1 MADEIRRLTAELA
14 RDPASLA
21 FLRLG
26 EALRLQGQLDAAARV
41 ALAGLEHHPDRADA
55 LDLYA
60 RIQAD
65 AGNPEGA
72 RETWERAVT
81 IAPRH
86 VGALKGLA
94 YLAYRDRDYD
104 AALDM
109 LETALSEDPA
119 DQTVVLALQTVRAG
133 AARQDAEIRLRTG
146 ADIFAGIEGA
156 DHALLLLDP
165 RGLVLGGA
173 LRDTRGL
180 VVSEQVAAYVAG
192 AGQEAERA
200 ARLLDLGPWRSME
213 VEGADGHLHV
223 SVPSPD
229 AVLVVRRDK
238 AVPAGRVTLLARRAA
253 AAARAWLE
261 AQAG

>member
-1 MADEIRRLTAELA
+1 MPDEIRRLTEELA
-14 RDPASLA
+14 RDPASLG

-41 ALAGLEHHPDRADA
+41 TLAGLEHHPDRADA

-65 AGNPEGA
+65 AGDQEGA
-72 RETWERAVT
+72 RQTWERAVT
-81 IAPRH
+81 VAPRH

-119 DQTVVLALQTVRAG
+119 DQTVVLALQTVRAA
-133 AARQDAEIRLRTG
+133 AARQDAELRLRTG
-146 ADIFAGIEGA
+146 ADIFAGIEGGR
-156 DHALLLLDP
+156 DALLLVDA
-165 RGLVLGGA
+165 RGLVLGGV
-173 LRDTRGL
+173 LRDQRGL
-180 VVSEQVAAYVAG
+180 AVSDEVAAYVAG

-200 ARLLDLGPWRSME
+200 ARVLDLGPWRSLE
-213 VEGADGHLHV
+213 VEATDGHLHL
-223 SVPSPD
+223 SVPAPE
-229 AVLVVRRDK
+229 AVLVVRREK

-261 AQAG
+261 GQQE

>member
-1 MADEIRRLTAELA
+1 VVDEIRRLTEELA
-14 RDPASLA
+14 QNPASLA

-26 EALRLQGQLDAAARV
+26 EALRSQGQLDAAARV

-60 RIQAD
+60 RIQSDAD
-65 AGNPEGA
+65 NPEGA

-81 IAPRH
+81 VAPRH

-119 DQTVVLALQTVRAG
+119 DQTVVLALQTVRAA
-133 AARQDAEIRLRTG
+133 AARAEAEIQLRTG
-146 ADIFAGIEGA
+146 ADIFAGIDGGTN
-156 DHALLLLDP
+156 ALLLFDA
-165 RGLVLGGA
+165 RGFVLGGV
-173 LRDTRGL
+173 LRDNRGL
-180 VVSEQVAAYVAG
+180 AVSEQVAAYVAG

-200 ARLLDLGPWRSME
+200 SRLLDLGPWRSLE
-213 VEGADGHLHV
+213 IEGADGHLHV
-223 SVPSPD
+223 SVPHPE
-229 AVLVVRRDK
+229 AVLVVRREK
-238 AVPAGRVTLLARRAA
+238 TVPAGRVTLLARRAA

-261 AQAG
+261 RQAE